1 MNAPESIARHE
12 DRPDPH
18 GLDFDALRRAGI
30 STLQALCGD
39 RWTDYNLHDPGVTI
53 LEQLCYAITELGYRS
68 DFPPEDYLVGDDGQI
83 DYPRHAL
90 HPADEIFP
98 SEVLTF
104 DDYRKLLYDTIPE
117 LEDVWLT
124 RDDRPGATG
133 RPAHGLCRIAIKLND
148 ALHDNADAQTRARH
162 EAAVCLHVR
171 QVFHAHRN
179 LGEDLS
185 DVVVVPVHPVYL
197 SGEVQIHSERDPAS
211 IFADIFFQCARAVH
225 SGFRV
230 ERYVKAFDAGVP
242 LETLFAGPRTAHGYI
257 ASTGAQAQGAPV
269 TIARLVGLVQAVDG
283 VAHVQRLALCNAD
296 GSPVNG
302 DSVTGA
308 SGAVLR
314 LQFPG
319 DAQSNFLRLHF
330 ASGAMGNGTR
340 GHSSSTG
347 NGGNDHRREEKSRV
361 VLDDARVALAKAR
374 FEFDTLRN
382 TRQSVTGIVPAP
394 QGRQRVLRDYFSI
407 QHQFPAIYGINRFGV
422 LPTAPLANRV
432 SAHQLKAYLYL
443 AEQLM
448 ANYLENLQSVG
459 RMFSVDKLYETYF
472 SQTIDND
479 ALPDIEAFYTDAP
492 AAVRS
497 RLEHIVSR
505 KDRAEDRRS
514 RLLDVLLAMYGE
526 TYSQKSLRRFDDY
539 QDEHGARWL
548 IDNKLDF
555 LRHIATLSRDRAC
568 AFDITAPDFRPDGR
582 ANIAGV
588 HAKISIL
595 LGLPAEP
602 PRAPLSDALLRWH
615 LRLQPDRAA
624 TKESYEH
631 AAARLI
637 VLKSQGELPAGGA
650 HKGEARAAPGDM
662 LPGGLLV
669 HGVRLENYVLRQ
681 HGDAVHVHFRTHDA
695 RLGGDPAGEVQLA
708 RFQGDEAVA
717 FADRYVEILREFLC
731 ELSQQSEGFY
741 LVEHVLLRPRHASA
755 ADGSDEGTE
764 GATAHDEA
772 SFFNARVSVVFPA
785 WTARFSDPDF
795 RLLAQETVCRN
806 LPAHLLPEFHW
817 LDYVAMRDF
826 EHRYSLWRA
835 RLRERETATTAER
848 LDAASASLRALL
860 MRRRRAHNLTLWV

>member
-1 MNAPESIARHE
+1 MNAPESIARH
-12 DRPDPH
+12 DGAGSDPH

-30 STLQALCGD
+30 ATLQALCGE

-68 DFPPEDYLVGDDGQI
+68 DFPPEDYLVGDDGRI
-83 DYPRHAL
+83 DYQRHAL
-90 HPADEIFP
+90 HPADDILP

-104 DDYRKLLYDTIPE
+104 EDYRKRFYDTIPE

-124 RDDRPGATG
+124 RDDRPLDNVHA
-133 RPAHGLCRIAIKLND
+133 AHGLCRVAIKLND
-148 ALHDNADAQTRARH
+148 ALQDNADDATRAKH
-162 EAAVCLHVR
+162 EAAVCLRVR
-171 QVFHAHRN
+171 EVFHAHRN

-185 DVVVVPVHPVYL
+185 DVVVVPVQPVYL
-197 SGEVQIHSERDPAS
+197 CGEIQIHSERDPAS

-225 SGFRV
+225 SGFRI
-230 ERYVKAFDAGVP
+230 ERYVKAFDAGIP
-242 LETLFAGPRTAHGYI
+242 LETLFAGPRTEHGYV
-257 ASTGAQAQGAPV
+257 ASTGAQAQGAP
-269 TIARLVGLVQAVDG
+269 IALARLVGLVQAVDG
-283 VAHVQRLALCNAD
+283 VAHVQRLALCDAD
-296 GSPVNG
+296 GKPVNS
-302 DSVTGA
+302 DSMNGT

-314 LQFPG
+314 LRFPG
-319 DAQSNFLRLHF
+319 DAQGSFLRLHF
-330 ASGAMGNGTR
+330 ASGAVGGGGGTR
-340 GHSSSTG
+340 AQAS
-347 NGGNDHRREEKSRV
+347 NGGNEHRREEKSRV

-382 TRQSVTGIVPAP
+382 TKQSVAGIVPAP
-394 QGRQRVLRDYFSI
+394 QGEQRELRDYYSI

-422 LPTAPLANRV
+422 PATAPLANRV

-459 RMFSVDKLYETYF
+459 RMFSVDTLYETYF

-497 RLEHIVSR
+497 RLERIVSR

-539 QDEHGARWL
+539 QDAHGARWL

-555 LRHIATLSRDRAC
+555 LRHIATLSRDRAS
-568 AFDITAPDFRPDGR
+568 AFDITAMDVRADGR
-582 ANIAGV
+582 PNVAGV

-602 PRAPLSDALLRWH
+602 PHAPLSDALLRWH
-615 LRLQPDRAA
+615 LRLQSDATA
-624 TKESYEH
+624 TKTSYEH

-637 VLKSQGELPAGGA
+637 VLKSQGEPPTAA
-650 HKGEARAAPGDM
+650 HRSEAHTAPGDT

-681 HGDAVHVHFRTHDA
+681 HGDALHVHFRTHDP
-695 RLGGDPAGEVQLA
+695 RLGDATNGKAADEVQLA
-708 RFQGDEAVA
+708 RFHGDEAVA
-717 FADRYVEILREFLC
+717 YADRYVAILREFLC
-731 ELSQQSEGFY
+731 ELNQASEGFY
-741 LVEHVLLRPRHASA
+741 LVEHVLLRPHRLSTQ
-755 ADGSDEGTE
+755 TE
-764 GATAHDEA
+764 GETEAQAHEAA

-826 EHRYSLWRA
+826 EHRYGLWRA
-835 RLRERETATTAER
+835 RLRERETSSSLDR

-860 MRRRRAHNLTLWV
+860 MRRRRAHHLTLWV

>member
-1 MNAPESIARHE
+1 MNAPESIARH
-12 DRPDPH
+12 DATRSDPH

-30 STLQALCGD
+30 ATLQALCGD

-68 DFPPEDYLVGDDGQI
+68 DFAPEDYLVGDDGQI
-83 DYPRHAL
+83 DYSRHAL
-90 HPADEIFP
+90 HPADEILP

-104 DDYRKLLYDTIPE
+104 EDYRKLFYDTIPE

-124 RDDRPGATG
+124 RDDRPTG
-133 RPAHGLCRIAIKLND
+133 TGQPAHGLCRIAIKLND
-148 ALHDNADAQTRARH
+148 ALQGDTGTVDEQTRAKH
-162 EAAVCLHVR
+162 EAAVCLRVR
-171 QVFHAHRN
+171 EVFHAHRN

-185 DVVVVPVHPVYL
+185 EVVVVPVQPVYL
-197 SGEVQIHSERDPAS
+197 SGDIQIHSERDPAS

-225 SGFRV
+225 SGFRI

-242 LETLFAGPRTAHGYI
+242 LDTLFAGPRTVHGYV
-257 ASTGAQAQGAPV
+257 ASTGAQVQGAPV
-269 TIARLVGLVQAVDG
+269 AVARLVGLVQAVDG
-283 VAHVQRLALCNAD
+283 VAHVQRLSLCNAD
-296 GSPVNG
+296 GTPVNG
-302 DSVTGA
+302 DSVKGA

-319 DAQSNFLRLHF
+319 DAQSQFLKLNF
-330 ASGAMGNGTR
+330 ASGSVGNGTR
-340 GHSSSTG
+340 AHASTEG
-347 NGGNDHRREEKSRV
+347 TDHRRDEKSRV
-361 VLDDARVALAKAR
+361 VLDDARVALTKAR

-382 TRQSVTGIVPAP
+382 TRQSVAGIVPAP
-394 QGRQRVLRDYFSI
+394 QGEQRTLRDYYSI

-422 LPTAPLANRV
+422 PPTAPLANRV

-459 RMFSVDKLYETYF
+459 RMFSVDHLYETYF

-479 ALPDIEAFYTDAP
+479 ALPDIEAFYIDAP
-492 AAVRS
+492 AAIRS
-497 RLEHIVSR
+497 KLEAIVSR
-505 KDRAEDRRS
+505 KDRADDRRS

-555 LRHIATLSRDRAC
+555 LRHIATLSRDRAS
-568 AFDITAPDFRPDGR
+568 AFDITAMDTRPDGR
-582 ANIAGV
+582 ANVAGV

-595 LGLPAEP
+595 LGLSGEP
-602 PRAPLSDALLRWH
+602 PRVPLSDALHRWQ
-615 LRLQPDRAA
+615 LRLQSGHTA
-624 TKESYEH
+624 TKESYKH

-637 VLKSQGELPAGGA
+637 VLKSQGEPGAGDGQ
-650 HKGEARAAPGDM
+650 KSEAQSTPGDT
-662 LPGGLLV
+662 LPGGLLM

-681 HGDAVHVHFRTHDA
+681 HADAVHVHFKTHDA
-695 RLGGDPAGEVQLA
+695 SLGDEVQLA
-708 RFQGDEAVA
+708 RFHGDEAVVY
-717 FADRYVEILREFLC
+717 ADRYVEILRKFLC
-731 ELSQQSEGFY
+731 ELNQQSEGFY
-741 LVEHVLLRPRHASA
+741 LVEHVLLRAGHPSA
-755 ADGSDEGTE
+755 GAGEPVD
-764 GATAHDEA
+764 ATAREA
-772 SFFNARVSVVFPA
+772 ETFFDARVSVVFPA

-826 EHRYSLWRA
+826 EHRHGLWRA
-835 RLRERETATTAER
+835 RLRERETASSSDR

-860 MRRRRAHNLTLWV
+860 MRRRRSHKLTLWV

>member
-1 MNAPESIARHE
+1 MNAPESIARH
-12 DRPDPH
+12 DGVRPDPH

-68 DFPPEDYLVGDDGQI
+68 DFPPEDYLVGNDGQI
-83 DYPRHAL
+83 DYRRHAL
-90 HPADEIFP
+90 HPADEILP

-104 DDYRKLLYDTIPE
+104 EDYRKLFYDTIPE

-124 RDDRPGATG
+124 RDERPYGTG
-133 RPAHGLCRIAIKLND
+133 HAPHGLCRIAVKLND
-148 ALHDNADAQTRARH
+148 ALQDDADDATRARH
-162 EAAVCLHVR
+162 EAAVCLRVR
-171 QVFHAHRN
+171 EVFHAHRN

-185 DVVVVPVHPVYL
+185 DVVVVPVQSVYL
-197 SGEVQIHSERDPAS
+197 SGEIQIHSERDPAS
-211 IFADIFFQCARAVH
+211 IFADIFFRCARAVH
-225 SGFRV
+225 SGFRI
-230 ERYVKAFDAGVP
+230 ERYVNAFDAGIP
-242 LETLFAGPRTAHGYI
+242 LDTLFAGPRTEHGYV
-257 ASTGAQAQGAPV
+257 AGTGAQAQGAP
-269 TIARLVGLVQAVDG
+269 IALARLVGLVQEVDG
-283 VAHVQRLALCNAD
+283 VAHVQRLALCDANNR
-296 GSPVNG
+296 PVSG
-302 DSVTGA
+302 DSVAGN

-314 LQFPG
+314 LRFPG
-319 DAQSNFLRLHF
+319 DAQSQFLRLHF
-330 ASGAMGNGTR
+330 ASGALSTGTR
-340 GHSSSTG
+340 THASDSGS
-347 NGGNDHRREEKSRV
+347 DPRREEKSRV
-361 VLDDARVALAKAR
+361 VLEDARVALAKAR

-382 TRQSVTGIVPAP
+382 TKQSVTGIVPAP
-394 QGRQRVLRDYFSI
+394 QGELRALRDYYSI

-422 LPTAPLANRV
+422 PPTAPLANRV

-459 RMFSVDKLYETYF
+459 RMFSVDTLYETYF
-472 SQTIDND
+472 SQPIGND

-492 AAVRS
+492 AAVRG
-497 RLEHIVSR
+497 RLEQIVSR

-539 QDEHGARWL
+539 QDTHGARWL

-555 LRHIATLSRDRAC
+555 LRHIATLSRDRAS
-568 AFDITAPDFRPDGR
+568 AFDITAMDMRPDGR
-582 ANIAGV
+582 PNVAGV

-595 LGLPAEP
+595 LGLPADP
-602 PRAPLSDALLRWH
+602 SPTPLSDALLRWH
-615 LRLQPDRAA
+615 LRLQSDHTV
-624 TKESYEH
+624 TKASYEH

-637 VLKSQGELPAGGA
+637 VLRSQGEPPPRSARQ
-650 HKGEARAAPGDM
+650 GEAHTMPGDT

-695 RLGGDPAGEVQLA
+695 RLGEASSAPSAGEVQLA
-708 RFQGDEAVA
+708 RFQGDDAVA
-717 FADRYVEILREFLC
+717 YADRYVDILRAFLC
-731 ELSQQSEGFY
+731 ELNQQSEGFY
-741 LVEHVLLRPRHASA
+741 LVEHVLLRPRHLSA
-755 ADGSDEGTE
+755 EVEGDPK
-764 GATAHDEA
+764 AREA
-772 SFFNARVSVVFPA
+772 ESFFNARVSVVFPA

-795 RLLAQETVCRN
+795 RILAQETVCRN

-817 LDYVAMRDF
+817 MDHVSMRDF
-826 EHRYSLWRA
+826 EHRYGLWRA
-835 RLRERETATTAER
+835 RLRERETAASPER

-860 MRRRRAHNLTLWV
+860 MRRRQAHHLTLWV